1 MRRNE
6 MTESF
11 CFGKFLTLFVALAL
25 GMAIAPTTASAQAV
39 SNNCANLPTNGALKN
54 ALTHA
59 VVDEASGLN
68 LNMWATIVA
77 RDGTVCAV
85 AFSGNTS
92 GSQWLG
98 SRVISAQKAN
108 TANLF
113 SLDGS
118 SVSNSSGM
126 PNGLALSTA
135 NLYSAVQPG
144 GSLFGLQES
153 NPVDTSVAYKGP
165 ATSWGTSSDPMVAN
179 KIGGVNVFGGGL
191 ALYGARHRVVGGL
204 GVSGDTS
211 CADHMIAWR
220 VRNTLGFDHMSANAN
235 NNLGT
240 VGGVS
245 GDTSHPDNIV
255 FDIDDKGVS
264 KGGYGH
270 PMCANTG
277 DASKLPN
284 VVP

>member
-6 MTESF
+6 MTERF
-11 CFGKFLTLFVALAL
+11 GFGKFLTFFVALAL
-25 GMAIAPTTASAQAV
+25 GMAMAPTTASAQAV
-39 SNNCANLPTNGALKN
+39 SNNCANLPTNGALKT
-54 ALTHA
+54 ALAHA

-113 SLDGS
+113 SLDAT
-118 SVSNSSGM
+118 SVSNNSGM
-126 PNGLALSTA
+126 PKGLALSTA

-153 NPVDTSVAYKGP
+153 NPVDTSSAYG
-165 ATSWGTSSDPMVAN
+165 GSSGSYGAPNDPMVGT
-179 KIGGVNVFGGGL
+179 KIGGINVFGGGL
-191 ALYGARHRVVGGL
+191 SLYTGTNTLLGAI
-204 GVSGDTS
+204 GVSGDSS
-211 CADHMIAWR
+211 C
-220 VRNTLGFDHMSANAN
+220 
-235 NNLGT
+235 
-240 VGGVS
+240 
-245 GDTSHPDNIV
+245 
-255 FDIDDKGVS
+255 
-264 KGGYGH
+264 
-270 PMCANTG
+270 
-277 DASKLPN
+277 
-284 VVP
+284 